1 MEGFIATEKKI
12 NNELR
17 ERTRRHLKI
26 INNQEPT
33 EEQLDALEGTADD
46 LFTNAIMTSK
56 VSHTLPC
63 QTVNMRRGG
72 CVVENRLHPI
82 ASESCSM
89 CRLFLEMIPLGYLN
103 PNSLT
108 HRPIYN
114 WLGV

>member
-26 INNQEPT
+26 LSPNNADPT
-33 EEQLDALEGTADD
+33 EEELDALEGTADD
-46 LFTNAIMTSK
+46 LFANAIMTSK
-56 VSHTLPC
+56 VSFTLPC
-63 QTVNMRRGG
+63 RTVNTRRGE
-72 CVVENRLHPI
+72 CVVENRLHAI

-89 CRLFLEMIPLGYLN
+89 CQLFLEMISLNYLN

-108 HRPIYN
+108 HRPISN
-114 WLGV
+114 